1 MRPDPEFGSSD
12 PSLTSPEA
20 QLWRAVL
27 FRAVLDA
34 QHGSQA
40 MARDV
45 LRWIDSKDFERVL
58 VWAGFE
64 LEQGR
69 RAAKYL
75 RELCAERASQ
85 SRTGGGLDEAVTE
98 EPEFDADNI
107 SLDDLSDFCEGPLLT
122 LICAASEISQAKK
135 AACPRGKRRRSLG
148 ALESVPASPDR
159 LTAA

>member
-1 MRPDPEFGSSD
+1 MKTDPEFGPSD
-12 PSLTSPEA
+12 PCLTWPEA

-45 LRWIDSKDFERVL
+45 LRWVDTKDFERVL

-75 RELCAERASQ
+75 RELCTERASQ
-85 SRTGGGLDEAVTE
+85 SVKATNRPVPVKTQAPRIDTDEI
-98 EPEFDADNI
+98 N
-107 SLDDLSDFCEGPLLT
+107 LDDLSEFCDDALLT
-122 LICAASEISQAKK
+122 LISTAQEISQARK
-135 AACPRGKRRRSLG
+135 AACPKGHRLPPFRVAEAMAG
-148 ALESVPASPDR
+148 ASV
-159 LTAA
+159 